1 MMGGGYVVGG
11 EVARVLV
18 DVHTRMHLKFTP
30 IEDATLGFWLM
41 AMDLR
46 HIDHPRFFTW
56 AAPCC
61 FKAPVRKAGERF
73 VTRFQLSA
81 DFENDLC
88 SADPWLVLHK
98 IDSPTKM
105 RYVGARVANCS
116 AQGVPEAWA
125 LAPSIES
132 HVPVEKRQALAQQRD
147 AALLRQQQQQQP
159 PGAEAAATNQQPGNG
174 GSGGDTLVADLLSGS
189 GLAATAKPAGSAVTG
204 SEASSSANTAAATA
218 SGIAEQ

>member
-46 HIDHPRFFTW
+46 HIDHPKFFTW

-61 FKAPVRKAGERF
+61 FKAPVRKPGERF
-73 VTRFQLSA
+73 VTRFQLA
-81 DFENDLC
+81 AEFEDDLC

-105 RYVGARVANCS
+105 RYVGSRVANCS
-116 AQGVPEAWA
+116 AQAVPEAWA

-132 HVPVEKRQALAQQRD
+132 HVPAEKREGLAQQRD
-147 AALLRQQQQQQP
+147 AALLRQQQQQQAA
-159 PGAEAAATNQQPGNG
+159 GAAATGRQAEDD
-174 GSGGDTLVADLLSGS
+174 DTPTADILSSGS
-189 GLAATAKPAGSAVTG
+189 GSSQAASATTAGTAAGSAAKGSAASGDDVTAATA
-204 SEASSSANTAAATA
+204 ATA
-218 SGIAEQ
+218 QQ

>member
-46 HIDHPRFFTW
+46 HIDHPKFFTW

-61 FKAPVRKAGERF
+61 FKAPVRKHGERF
-73 VTRFQLSA
+73 VTRFQLA
-81 DFENDLC
+81 EEFEDDLC

-105 RYVGARVANCS
+105 RYVGSRVANCS
-116 AQGVPEAWA
+116 ARAVPEAWA

-132 HVPVEKRQALAQQRD
+132 HVPAEKREGLAQQRD
-147 AALLRQQQQQQP
+147 AALLRQQQQQAA
-159 PGAEAAATNQQPGNG
+159 GAAATGRQADD
-174 GSGGDTLVADLLSGS
+174 GDTPTADILSSSSSSSQGAS
-189 GLAATAKPAGSAVTG
+189 ATAVGTAAGSAAAG
-204 SEASSSANTAAATA
+204 SAASSDDVTAAT
-218 SGIAEQ
+218 GGTTQQ

>member
-46 HIDHPRFFTW
+46 HIDHPKFFTW

-61 FKAPVRKAGERF
+61 FKAPVRKPGERF
-73 VTRFQLSA
+73 VTRFQLA
-81 DFENDLC
+81 AEFEDDLC

-105 RYVGARVANCS
+105 RYVGSRVANCS
-116 AQGVPEAWA
+116 AQAVPEAWA

-132 HVPVEKRQALAQQRD
+132 HVPAEKREGLAQQRD
-147 AALLRQQQQQQP
+147 AALLRQQQQQAA
-159 PGAEAAATNQQPGNG
+159 GAAATGRQAEDD
-174 GSGGDTLVADLLSGS
+174 DTPTADILSSGS
-189 GLAATAKPAGSAVTG
+189 GSSQAASATAAGTAAGSAAKGSAASGDDVTAATA
-204 SEASSSANTAAATA
+204 ATA
-218 SGIAEQ
+218 QQ